1 MVKSLGCGGMAQSD
15 NSMQFKR
22 AAESACEM
30 VRSLSCG
37 GMAQSDDS
45 MQPKRAAE
53 SVCEIAPN
61 SISCRPW
68 FQG

>member
-1 MVKSLGCGGMAQSD
+1 MAQSED
-15 NSMQFKR
+15 SMQPKR

-30 VRSLSCG
+30 ARSLGCG

-45 MQPKRAAE
+45 MQPKRTAE
-53 SVCEIAPN
+53 SACEIAPN

>member
-1 MVKSLGCGGMAQSD
+1 MAQSD
-15 NSMQFKR
+15 DSIQFKR

-45 MQPKRAAE
+45 MQPKMAAE

>member
-1 MVKSLGCGGMAQSD
+1 MAQSD
-15 NSMQFKR
+15 DSIQFKR

-30 VRSLSCG
+30 ARSLGCG

-53 SVCEIAPN
+53 SACEMAPYRYF
-61 SISCRPW
+61 CRPW
-68 FQG
+68 FAG